1 MTDRPHFLPLMGHSM
16 KLIQPIVLALLIA
29 PLVMALA
36 STTLA
41 DEESSGNRQKT
52 ELGIRQ
58 QLVQRKMVEL
68 ELKFTVV
75 AEKIREKDPKRADL
89 LIETYQKSRE
99 QSLTTRMERVSEL
112 LNEGKY
118 VQAQENLDE
127 VTEILESLIRLLT
140 DEKNRE
146 LSPKD
151 EMDMLEK
158 FKQQVTQQLQQQR
171 KQTREA
177 EKAANR
183 KESLEQV
190 EAQIREL
197 NRLIDQQK
205 KLMQEN
211 GGDENTGL
219 RQLDELADRQ
229 FELRKATER
238 LKDAVG
244 GVKKKSAEQGMP
256 SEGTPG
262 GSESEQGEKNPGE
275 EKPGDSG
282 NKPPKGSDAKGDSKG
297 DAKQGKPGEPNE
309 SGEDVDEAKAGDAKG
324 SESKPSDGKEGTG
337 QQSSSPPGGK
347 PDSSGPAGESP
358 SGSATPPAPPQPGQ
372 QSLQK
377 ASDSQQAAEEKLG
390 SGKPEEAKAMQ
401 AEAVEQLSKAL
412 SELEKEKRRI
422 ESLPPEVL
430 EQLAR
435 EQRRSRNKSLDLI
448 KKMKESP
455 TGKQPDGQ
463 PESQAGQ
470 QPGQQQ
476 MQEASD
482 AQGQAGKSLEDGDS
496 DSANQQQ
503 QQAEKKMEE
512 ALEEIEDRLSQ
523 LRDETN
529 EEKLARLEGRF
540 REMLDRQKIATIMT
554 TEIDDKRLSLGRMGR
569 RDQLLILRLA
579 TEELDIRE
587 LGQQAYDLLLEDG
600 TSQVFPEVV
609 QDVRTDLATVAE
621 MLQQSRT
628 DRYTQLVQ
636 KEVETAIADLIDAL
650 EEVKKK
656 NEGGG
661 GGGGGGGGKQP
672 LLRKSAELKILRM
685 RQQRLNR
692 RTRRLEIMRDDPKMI
707 EAINK
712 EVGVA
717 AEIQKKI
724 LEMAENLMQEQ
735 Q

>member
-1 MTDRPHFLPLMGHSM
+1 MTDRPHFIPLMGHSM
-16 KLIQPIVLALLIA
+16 KLIQPFVLALLIA
-29 PLVMALA
+29 SLVMALA

-211 GGDENTGL
+211 IGDKNTGL
-219 RQLDELADRQ
+219 RQLDELADKQ

-262 GSESEQGEKNPGE
+262 GSESEQGEKNPG
-275 EKPGDSG
+275 DSG

-309 SGEDVDEAKAGDAKG
+309 SGEDVAEAKAGDAKGSESKPSDGKG

-337 QQSSSPPGGK
+337 QQSSSPSGGK
-347 PDSSGPAGESP
+347 PDS

-448 KKMKESP
+448 RKMKESP

-523 LRDETN
+523 LREETN

>member
-1 MTDRPHFLPLMGHSM
+1 
-16 KLIQPIVLALLIA
+16 
-29 PLVMALA
+29 
-36 STTLA
+36 
-41 DEESSGNRQKT
+41 
-52 ELGIRQ
+52 
-58 QLVQRKMVEL
+58 
-68 ELKFTVV
+68 
-75 AEKIREKDPKRADL
+75 
-89 LIETYQKSRE
+89 
-99 QSLTTRMERVSEL
+99 
-112 LNEGKY
+112 
-118 VQAQENLDE
+118 
-127 VTEILESLIRLLT
+127 
-140 DEKNRE
+140 
-146 LSPKD
+146 
-151 EMDMLEK
+151 
-158 FKQQVTQQLQQQR
+158 
-171 KQTREA
+171 
-177 EKAANR
+177 
-183 KESLEQV
+183 
-190 EAQIREL
+190 
-197 NRLIDQQK
+197 
-205 KLMQEN
+205 
-211 GGDENTGL
+211 
-219 RQLDELADRQ
+219 
-229 FELRKATER
+229 
-238 LKDAVG
+238 
-244 GVKKKSAEQGMP
+244 
-256 SEGTPG
+256 
-262 GSESEQGEKNPGE
+262 
-275 EKPGDSG
+275 
-282 NKPPKGSDAKGDSKG
+282 
-297 DAKQGKPGEPNE
+297 
-309 SGEDVDEAKAGDAKG
+309 
-324 SESKPSDGKEGTG
+324 
-337 QQSSSPPGGK
+337 
-347 PDSSGPAGESP
+347 
-358 SGSATPPAPPQPGQ
+358 
-372 QSLQK
+372 
-377 ASDSQQAAEEKLG
+377 
-390 SGKPEEAKAMQ
+390 MQ

-448 KKMKESP
+448 RKMKESP

-523 LRDETN
+523 LREETN

-587 LGQQAYDLLLEDG
+587 LGQQSYDLLLEDG